1 MRSTIELAVEDPGVV
16 TGMSDK
22 TSPDYTNLYR
32 TPKGLRR
39 PVTVVT
45 GAPET

>member
-32 TPKGLRR
+32 RPKRP
-39 PVTVVT
+39 PVTS
-45 GAPET
+45 